1 MAADPVASEPAD
13 SPPSKEATMATSLES
28 AVTPSDGDAIVT
40 VRGDINADTAPQLST
55 HLGYLIG
62 QCHYHIV
69 LDLAGMVL
77 IDAAGVDAIVRAAA
91 WTRQQDGSFVV
102 RSASPAAAELLD
114 LAGLTQ
120 AGTTDPSAGG

>member
-1 MAADPVASEPAD
+1 
-13 SPPSKEATMATSLES
+13 MATSLES

-40 VRGDINADTAPQLST
+40 VRGDIDADTAPQLST

-102 RSASPAAAELLD
+102 RSASQRPPSCWTSPASPKPAPP
-114 LAGLTQ
+114 G
-120 AGTTDPSAGG
+120 PSAGG